1 MQALLE
7 NLKALGQGRLIA
19 LGVTGVVLVL
29 ALFFGVSA
37 VTAPNYSTLYRDL
50 TASEASRMVSALE
63 GAGFRVNVDSSGSI
77 ISVPQEDV
85 ARARMELAGQGLVG
99 DGSAGWEIFDEGSGL
114 GMNSFM
120 QKINRLR
127 ALEGELARS
136 IQTLDGV
143 DAARVHLVLPEREA
157 FSRDRPNPSASV
169 ILRARAGH
177 QVTTRQAQ
185 SVRALVSSAV
195 PEMSAGR
202 VTVLTANGETILAE
216 DGGDS
221 SEVSQQALRA
231 SIEDRIAAN
240 VTEILSA
247 RVGAGNARVKVSV
260 DLTTERQVIRAQS
273 FDPEQRV
280 VRSTETR
287 EENRQDIDQAAGE
300 VGVNDDIPASLA
312 QNGSGTS
319 QNTVARTDEVVNY
332 EIGNTSSETVREPGE
347 IERISIAVLVN
358 GIYNRAD
365 NGEVVYEERSPEE
378 LQRLN
383 QLVQAA
389 VGFNEARGDSVSVDS
404 LRFMDYSMDVGEP
417 LTTGFVDILKDNL
430 MTILR
435 AVFALAVIGA
445 ILKFGVSPLLARLTP
460 QPAEGEA
467 GDLPAL
473 MSGEDGEVEAEAEGN
488 EAALPAP
495 AKQAAARRGQAA
507 IASSGSGKSVSGT
520 VLEPMEA
527 SGPDDFVTF
536 GAVSGGVHRGWI
548 NTVTNLIETQPD
560 DSLKVVKT
568 WLAEGM

>member
-29 ALFFGVSA
+29 ALFFGVQT

-50 TASEASRMVSALE
+50 TPSEASRMVSALE

-99 DGSAGWEIFDEGSGL
+99 DGSSGWELFDEASGL

-143 DAARVHLVLPEREA
+143 EAARVHLVLPEREA
-157 FSRDRPNPSASV
+157 FSRERPTPSSSV
-169 ILRARAGH
+169 IIRSRAGH

-185 SVRALVSSAV
+185 AIRALISSAV
-195 PEMSAGR
+195 PEMSPGR
-202 VTVLTANGETILAE
+202 VTVLTANGETVLAE
-216 DGGDS
+216 DSAESADVS
-221 SEVSQQALRA
+221 SQALKA

-273 FDPEQRV
+273 FDPDQRV

-287 EENRQDIDQAAGE
+287 EQNSQNIDQDAGE

-312 QNGSGTS
+312 QDGAGSSQDTTS
-319 QNTVARTDEVVNY
+319 RTDEVVNY
-332 EIGNTSSETVREPGE
+332 EIGNTNTETVREPGE
-347 IERISIAVLVN
+347 IERISVAVLVN
-358 GIYNRAD
+358 GIYNVED
-365 NGEVVYEERSPEE
+365 GGDVVYEERSPEE

-389 VGFNEARGDSVSVDS
+389 IGFNETRGDSISVDS

-417 LTTGFVDILKDNL
+417 ISVGFVDILKDNL

-445 ILKFGVSPLLARLTP
+445 ILKFGVGPLLARTMP
-460 QPAEGEA
+460 QPAEA
-467 GDLPAL
+467 DGDTPAL
-473 MSGEDGEVEAEAEGN
+473 TAEDAEAEGAEN
-488 EAALPAP
+488 AAALPAP
-495 AKQAAARRGQAA
+495 AQQAARRGQAA
-507 IASSGSGKSVSGT
+507 QQGGNSVTGT

-527 SGPDDFVTF
+527 AGPDEFVTF
-536 GAVSGGVHRGWI
+536 GAVSGGVHKGWI
-548 NTVTNLIETQPD
+548 NTVTNLIETKPD